1 MSEDIKTVPIERIEP
16 EQSIKAEEST
26 KTEESTKAEESTKIE
41 ESIKTETSTRA
52 EATTTSEERTRAHV
66 KKRKVKRIRRGVFAL
81 LITGLIGFGFWAY
94 MWINRVQPAF
104 SSIVYELGDE
114 ISHNPEDYVLGPE
127 RIVEQGE
134 LDLSQVD
141 RSRTGTYQ
149 VFMRCGKSEFQYEV
163 IIQDTTAPTILLRNE
178 PVCLA
183 LDREYP
189 VEELVRRVEDAD
201 SFVTLHVQDVS
212 GLLETV
218 SYHNTGTFVCIVV
231 AEDTSGNRAS
241 VSVPVTVGE
250 APVISGVRDIYVA
263 LGSQVDYLEEVTAWD
278 GKDGNLTGR
287 ITVDDGEV
295 ELTREGTYKLTYR
308 VENDLGI
315 DTVSCVDVTVA
326 SAEELQELIGS
337 RKVNRTSAKII
348 GAINP
353 YDAGASEQDSI
364 SDTLEYMRPALVQ
377 LYHAEGRGYTAGS
390 GYIMEITEDTV
401 YICSNRHV
409 VEVYDSWD
417 VYFFDGTRVR
427 GRTLGYSDLFDVGVA
442 SVSVSD
448 VPEELMEQ
456 LMTIHID
463 KEYWSGLDDQ
473 RIDVGLERVD
483 RMGGILHTSTGIMLK
498 VKQYFGWYDRENHT
512 EVTLV
517 LEHGDSGSAVMDG
530 YGNLIGMAFAYTCSP
545 RRYWCVPLDGILE
558 SYKEI
563 TGREVYTYSRK

>member
-1 MSEDIKTVPIERIEP
+1 MSEDIRTVPLEETEP
-16 EQSIKAEEST
+16 EQNIKAAEN
-26 KTEESTKAEESTKIE
+26 TKAEESTNVNV
-41 ESIKTETSTRA
+41 R
-52 EATTTSEERTRAHV
+52 
-66 KKRKVKRIRRGVFAL
+66 KRKGKRIRQGCFAL
-81 LITGLIGFGFWAY
+81 LIIGLISLGFWAY
-94 MWINRVQPAF
+94 VRVNRVQPAF

-114 ISHNPEDYVLGPE
+114 ISQNPEDYVLGPE

-141 RSRTGTYQ
+141 RNKTGTYRAF
-149 VFMRCGKSEFQYEV
+149 VHCGKNEFQYE
-163 IIQDTTAPTILLRNE
+163 ITIQDTTAPTIVLRDE

-189 VEELVRRVEDAD
+189 AEELVRKVEDAD

-218 SYHNTGTFVCIVV
+218 NYHSTGTFVCIVV

-263 LGSQVDYLEEVTAWD
+263 LGSQVDYLEEVTARD
-278 GKDGNLTGR
+278 ETDGNLTDR

-295 ELTREGTYKLTYR
+295 ELAREGTYKLTYR

-315 DTVSCVDVTVA
+315 DTVSSVDVTVT
-326 SAEELQELIGS
+326 SVEELQELIGS
-337 RKVNRTSAKII
+337 RKVNRDNDRII

-353 YDAGASEQDSI
+353 YDAGVSDYDSI

-390 GYIMEITEDTV
+390 GYIMEITEDTL

-409 VEVYDSWD
+409 VESYDSWD

-427 GRTLGYSDLFDVGVA
+427 GRTLGYSDRFDVGVA
-442 SVSVSD
+442 TVSVAD

-463 KEYWSGLDDQ
+463 MEYWSGLDDQ

-498 VKQYFGWYDRENHT
+498 VKQYFGWYDRENQT

-530 YGNLIGMAFAYTCSP
+530 YGNLIGMAFAYTCAP

-558 SYKEI
+558 SYEEI
-563 TGREVYTYSRK
+563 TGREVYVYTRRD

>member
-1 MSEDIKTVPIERIEP
+1 MSEDIRTVPLEETEP
-16 EQSIKAEEST
+16 EQNI
-26 KTEESTKAEESTKIE
+26 KTEENTKAEESTNVNV
-41 ESIKTETSTRA
+41 R
-52 EATTTSEERTRAHV
+52 
-66 KKRKVKRIRRGVFAL
+66 KRKGKRIRQGCFAL
-81 LITGLIGFGFWAY
+81 LIIGLISLGFWAY
-94 MWINRVQPAF
+94 VRVNRVQPAF

-114 ISHNPEDYVLGPE
+114 ISQNPEDYVLGPE

-141 RSRTGTYQ
+141 RNKTGTYRAF
-149 VFMRCGKSEFQYEV
+149 VHCGKNEFQYE
-163 IIQDTTAPTILLRNE
+163 ITIQDTTAPTIVLRDE

-189 VEELVRRVEDAD
+189 AEELVRKVEDAD

-218 SYHNTGTFVCIVV
+218 NYHSTGTFVCIVV

-263 LGSQVDYLEEVTAWD
+263 LGSQVDYLEEVTARD
-278 GKDGNLTGR
+278 ETDGNLTDR

-295 ELTREGTYKLTYR
+295 ELAREGTYKLTYR

-315 DTVSCVDVTVA
+315 DTVSSVDVTVT
-326 SAEELQELIGS
+326 SVEELQELIGS
-337 RKVNRTSAKII
+337 RKVNRDNDRII

-353 YDAGASEQDSI
+353 YDAGVSDYDSI

-390 GYIMEITEDTV
+390 GYIMEITEDTL

-409 VEVYDSWD
+409 VESYDSWD

-427 GRTLGYSDLFDVGVA
+427 GRTLGYSDRFDVGVA
-442 SVSVSD
+442 TVSVAD

-463 KEYWSGLDDQ
+463 MEYWSGLDDQ

-498 VKQYFGWYDRENHT
+498 VKQYFGWYDRENQT

-530 YGNLIGMAFAYTCSP
+530 YGNLIGMAFAYTCAP

-558 SYKEI
+558 SYEEI
-563 TGREVYTYSRK
+563 TGREVYVYTRRD

>member
-1 MSEDIKTVPIERIEP
+1 MSEDIRTVPIEETGP
-16 EQSIKAEEST
+16 EQNI
-26 KTEESTKAEESTKIE
+26 KTEENTDAGASTKDPIN
-41 ESIKTETSTRA
+41 
-52 EATTTSEERTRAHV
+52 
-66 KKRKVKRIRRGVFAL
+66 KRKVNKIRRGFLAL
-81 LITGLIGFGFWAY
+81 LATGIIGIGF
-94 MWINRVQPAF
+94 WIYIWVNRVQPAF
-104 SSIVYELGDE
+104 SSIVYELGEE
-114 ISHNPEDYVLGPE
+114 ISDNPEDYVLGPE

-141 RSRTGTYQ
+141 QSKTGIYQ
-149 VFMRCGKSEFQYEV
+149 AFVSCGKSRFQYE
-163 IIQDTTAPTILLRNE
+163 ITIQDTTAPTIVLQNE

-201 SFVTLHVQDVS
+201 SFVTLYVQDAS

-218 SYHNTGTFVCIVV
+218 NYHNAGTFVCIVV

-241 VSVPVTVGE
+241 VSIPVTVGE
-250 APVISGVRDIYVA
+250 APVLSGVRDIYVA
-263 LGSQVDYLEEVTAWD
+263 LGNQVDYLEEVTARD
-278 GKDGNLTGR
+278 ETDGNLTGR

-295 ELTREGTYKLTYR
+295 ELAREGTYKLTYR

-315 DTVSCVDVTVA
+315 DAVSSVDVTVT
-326 SAEELQELIGS
+326 SAEALQELIGS
-337 RKVNRTSAKII
+337 RKVNRTSDKII

-353 YDAGASEQDSI
+353 YDAGVSDCDSI

-390 GYIMEITEDTV
+390 GYIMEITEDTI

-409 VEVYDSWD
+409 VEAYNSWE

-427 GRTLGYSDLFDVGVA
+427 GRTLGYSDRFDVGVA
-442 SVSVSD
+442 AVSVAD
-448 VPEELMEQ
+448 VPEELMDQ

-463 KEYWSGLDDQ
+463 MEYWSGLDDQ

-498 VKQYFGWYDRENHT
+498 VKQYFGWYDRENQT

-530 YGNLIGMAFAYTCSP
+530 YGNLIGMAFAYTCAP

-558 SYKEI
+558 SYEEI
-563 TGREVYTYSRK
+563 TGREVYVYTRGD

>member
-1 MSEDIKTVPIERIEP
+1 MSEDIRTVPIEETGP
-16 EQSIKAEEST
+16 EQNIKTGENTKAEA
-26 KTEESTKAEESTKIE
+26 STKAPIN
-41 ESIKTETSTRA
+41 
-52 EATTTSEERTRAHV
+52 
-66 KKRKVKRIRRGVFAL
+66 KKKVNKIRRGFLAL
-81 LITGLIGFGFWAY
+81 LATGIIGIGF
-94 MWINRVQPAF
+94 WIYIWVNRVQPAF
-104 SSIVYELGDE
+104 SSIVYELGEE
-114 ISHNPEDYVLGPE
+114 ISDNPEDYVLGPE

-141 RSRTGTYQ
+141 QSKVGIYQ
-149 VFMRCGKSEFQYEV
+149 AFVRCGKSQFQYE
-163 IIQDTTAPTILLRNE
+163 ITIQDTTAPTIVLQNE

-183 LDREYP
+183 LDREYH

-201 SFVTLHVQDVS
+201 SFVTLYVQDVS

-218 SYHNTGTFVCIVV
+218 NYHNTGTFVCIVV

-241 VSVPVTVGE
+241 VSIPVTVGE
-250 APVISGVRDIYVA
+250 APVLSGVRDIYVA
-263 LGSQVDYLEEVTAWD
+263 LGNQVDYLEEVTARD
-278 GKDGNLTGR
+278 ETDGNLTGR

-295 ELTREGTYKLTYR
+295 ELAREGTYKITYR

-315 DTVSCVDVTVA
+315 DAVSSVDVTVT

-337 RKVNRTSAKII
+337 RKVNRTSDKII

-353 YDAGASEQDSI
+353 YDAGVSDYDSI

-409 VEVYDSWD
+409 VESYNSWE

-427 GRTLGYSDLFDVGVA
+427 GRTLGYSDRFDVGVA
-442 SVSVSD
+442 AVSVAD
-448 VPEELMEQ
+448 VPEELMDQ

-463 KEYWSGLDDQ
+463 MEYWSGLDDQ

-498 VKQYFGWYDRENHT
+498 VKQYFGWYDRENQT

-530 YGNLIGMAFAYTCSP
+530 YGNLIGMAFAYTCAP

-558 SYKEI
+558 SYEEI
-563 TGREVYTYSRK
+563 TGREVYVYTRGD

>member
-1 MSEDIKTVPIERIEP
+1 MSEDIKTVPLEETEP
-16 EQSIKAEEST
+16 
-26 KTEESTKAEESTKIE
+26 
-41 ESIKTETSTRA
+41 
-52 EATTTSEERTRAHV
+52 EERTKADAR
-66 KKRKVKRIRRGVFAL
+66 KRKVKRIRRGFFAL
-81 LITGLIGFGFWAY
+81 LITGIIALGFWAY
-94 MWINRVQPAF
+94 LWVNRVQPAF

-141 RSRTGTYQ
+141 QNKTGIYQ
-149 VFMRCGKSEFQYEV
+149 AFVRCGKSEFQYE
-163 IIQDTTAPTILLRNE
+163 ITIQDTTAPTIVLRNE

-218 SYHNTGTFVCIVV
+218 NYHNTGTFVCIVV
-231 AEDTSGNRAS
+231 AEDTSGNSAS

-250 APVISGVRDIYVA
+250 APVISGVRDIYVT
-263 LGSQVDYLEEVTAWD
+263 LGSQVDYLEEVTARD
-278 GKDGNLTGR
+278 GADGNLTGR

-326 SAEELQELIGS
+326 SAEELQKLIGS
-337 RKVNRTSAKII
+337 RKVNRTSDKII

-353 YDAGASEQDSI
+353 YDAGVSDHDSI

-390 GYIMEITEDTV
+390 GYIMEITEDTI

-409 VEVYDSWD
+409 VEAYDSWD
-417 VYFFDGTRVR
+417 VYFFDGTRIR
-427 GRTLGYSDLFDVGVA
+427 GRTLGYSDRFDVGVA
-442 SVSVSD
+442 TVSVSD

-463 KEYWSGLDDQ
+463 MEYWSGLDDQ

-483 RMGGILHTSTGIMLK
+483 RTGGIMHTSTGIMLK
-498 VKQYFGWYDRENHT
+498 VKQYFGWYDRENQT

-530 YGNLIGMAFAYTCSP
+530 YGNLIGMAFAYTCAP

-558 SYKEI
+558 AYEGI
-563 TGREVYTYSRK
+563 TGREVYAYTR

>member
-1 MSEDIKTVPIERIEP
+1 MSEDVRTVPLEETEP
-16 EQSIKAEEST
+16 EQNI
-26 KTEESTKAEESTKIE
+26 KTEENTKAEENK
-41 ESIKTETSTRA
+41 KPY
-52 EATTTSEERTRAHV
+52 V
-66 KKRKVKRIRRGVFAL
+66 KKRKGTKIRRVLFAL
-81 LITGLIGFGFWAY
+81 LIIGVIGFGFWAY
-94 MWINRVQPAF
+94 MWVNRVQPAF

-114 ISHNPEDYVLGPE
+114 ISRNLEDYVLGPE
-127 RIVEQGE
+127 RIVRQGE

-141 RSRTGTYQ
+141 RNKTGTYQ
-149 VFMRCGKSEFQYEV
+149 AFVRCGKSEFQYEI
-163 IIQDTTAPTILLRNE
+163 IIQDTVAPTVTLRNE
-178 PVCLA
+178 PVYLA
-183 LDREYP
+183 LDREYS
-189 VEELVRRVEDAD
+189 VEELVWRVEDAD

-218 SYHNTGTFVCIVV
+218 NYHNTGTFVCIVV
-231 AEDTSGNRAS
+231 AEDTSGNRIS

-263 LGSQVDYLEEVTAWD
+263 LGSQVDYLEEVTARD
-278 GKDGNLTGR
+278 GTDGNLTDR
-287 ITVDDGEV
+287 ITVDDSEV
-295 ELTREGTYKLTYR
+295 ELTREGIYKLTYR

-315 DTVSCVDVTVA
+315 DTVSCVDVTVT

-337 RKVNRTSAKII
+337 RKVNRTGDKII

-353 YDAGASEQDSI
+353 YDAGVSDYDNI

-390 GYIMEITEDTV
+390 GYIMEITEDTL

-409 VEVYDSWD
+409 VESYDSWD

-427 GRTLGYSDLFDVGVA
+427 GRTLGYSDRFDVGVA
-442 SVSVSD
+442 TVSVAD
-448 VPEELMEQ
+448 VPEDLMEQ

-463 KEYWSGLDDQ
+463 MEYWSGLDDQ

-498 VKQYFGWYDRENHT
+498 VKQYFGWYDRENQT

-530 YGNLIGMAFAYTCSP
+530 YGNLIGMAFAYTCAP

-558 SYKEI
+558 SYEEI
-563 TGREVYTYSRK
+563 TGREVYVYTREN